1 MSPETQNPD
10 VSNFPIS
17 VQNHAWDFQ
26 PTQPSN
32 QKHGNFFRPNVE
44 SENSRLKA
52 LSLQRLYMYMSM
64 TERIQQFYTSGL
76 YASDV
81 TYHNYTSLHITTLS
95 SVSSM
100 YYSFTTHHKCTLI
113 ITRIAE
119 LRKVWGLEGLVS
131 HFAKKRRYQDG
142 VPSDSPPQVTTQTPL
157 PWPKLEK
164 NSTVPGLIRCLV

>member
-1 MSPETQNPD
+1 M
-10 VSNFPIS
+10 
-17 VQNHAWDFQ
+17 
-26 PTQPSN
+26 
-32 QKHGNFFRPNVE
+32 E

-52 LSLQRLYMYMSM
+52 LSLQCLYMYMST
-64 TERIQQFYTSGL
+64 TERIKQFYTSGL

-81 TYHNYTSLHITTLS
+81 TYHKYTSLHITTLS

-113 ITRIAE
+113 ITRVAE
-119 LRKVWGLEGLVS
+119 LRKVWGLEGLVP
-131 HFAKKRRYQDG
+131 HFSKKKKILG
-142 VPSDSPPQVTTQTPL
+142 WGPFSLTPPQVTTQTPF